1 MRSTSVN
8 WISQLRKGLI
18 EFCVLAVLESE
29 EAYGYQIL
37 QRMNSIEGLEV
48 SESTVYPILARLTK
62 EGILRMRSAPSPSG
76 PPRRYYQLTADGK
89 ISLNE
94 MKSHWRLICDSVD
107 TLFNHRSATIRK
119 ST

>member
-1 MRSTSVN
+1 MRSTSLN

-18 EFCVLAVLESE
+18 EFCVLAVLETE

-37 QRMNSIEGLEV
+37 QKMNAIEGLEV

-62 EGILRMRSAPSPSG
+62 EGILRMRSAPSPNG
-76 PPRRYYQLTADGK
+76 PPRRYYQLTSDGK

-94 MKSHWRLICDSVD
+94 MKSHWRLICESVD
-107 TLFNHRSATIRK
+107 TIFSKHSSPTSK
-119 ST
+119 